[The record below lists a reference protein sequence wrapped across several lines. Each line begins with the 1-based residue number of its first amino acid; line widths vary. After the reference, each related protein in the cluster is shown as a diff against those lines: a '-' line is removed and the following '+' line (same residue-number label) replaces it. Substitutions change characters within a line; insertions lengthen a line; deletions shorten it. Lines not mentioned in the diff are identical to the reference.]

1 MVGDNKESLKGKGV
15 FFGSS
20 VGGWWFVGILGVGG
34 VWACWIWGG
43 VEACFL
49 PFLRCRLCGVSK
61 GACGDRCLALP
72 LRYALSRYSGR
83 TRRRLEVGV
92 LGSVFGFAPSIRA
105 LALLREG

>member
-1 MVGDNKESLKGKGV
+1 
-15 FFGSS
+15 
-20 VGGWWFVGILGVGG
+20 VGG

-49 PFLRCRLCGVSK
+49 PFLRCRLGGVSKGACGGLSLALLGLGGVEACFLPSLSSRLGGVSK

-83 TRRRLEVGV
+83 ARRGLVG
-92 LGSVFGFAPSIRA
+92 
-105 LALLREG
+105 LAGG